1 MEEKWCLQETL
12 GLSYIKMEGTFLKM
26 RMKIQRIIMI
36 IGYNNSS
43 MRVWEGREGLVN
55 KRNITSS
62 MGMRIGEFRI

>member
-1 MEEKWCLQETL
+1 MVSSGNSRFKLHQDGGNIFEDEDEAL
-12 GLSYIKMEGTFLKM
+12 
-26 RMKIQRIIMI
+26 QRIIMI